1 MRRLAAFACSS
12 IATVALGLSVALP
25 LSFAQ
30 NANSKIEQSTQV
42 SSTDFSHSESA
53 SSGSV
58 TLTASWN
65 DPQLG
70 SPTTFHVEGT
80 GGSGKYLFRM
90 DAPSYSNPGEYAFES
105 VADPSR
111 GEWTHHICEQIDGIV
126 GMKPFQMI
134 LVFLRH
140 LKYHLEDVS
149 GFAIFPLHHPPPL
162 RLSTRAK

>member
-1 MRRLAAFACSS
+1 MRRLAAFVCSS
-12 IATVALGLSVALP
+12 IVTVALGLSVALP

-30 NANSKIEQSTQV
+30 NANSRMEQSTQV

-65 DPQLG
+65 NPRLG

-111 GEWTHHICEQIDGIV
+111 GEWTQYTSEATSYDYEFTMV
-126 GMKPFQMI
+126 VPEK
-134 LVFLRH
+134 LRTLDH
-140 LKYHLEDVS
+140 GRPWSDDQ
-149 GFAIFPLHHPPPL
+149 FAST
-162 RLSTRAK
+162 RLSSNRDMSR